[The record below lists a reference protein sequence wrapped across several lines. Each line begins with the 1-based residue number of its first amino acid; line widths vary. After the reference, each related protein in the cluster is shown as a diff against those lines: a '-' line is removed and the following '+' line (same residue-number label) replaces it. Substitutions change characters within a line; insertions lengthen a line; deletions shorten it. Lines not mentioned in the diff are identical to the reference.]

1 MATVSKIRGG
11 KGLHV
16 EAVGCIVNIIEGL
29 TDRKGRAVTS
39 IEIIPDRYAG
49 KQVWKRVGGCAN
61 VRVVQL
67 KKIRKY

>member
-16 EAVGCIVNIIEGL
+16 EAEGCIVNITEGL
-29 TDRKGRAVTS
+29 TDRKGRSVTS

-49 KQVWKRVGGCAN
+49 EHQWKRVGGCAN
-61 VRVVQL
+61 VRIIQL
-67 KKIRKY
+67 KKKR